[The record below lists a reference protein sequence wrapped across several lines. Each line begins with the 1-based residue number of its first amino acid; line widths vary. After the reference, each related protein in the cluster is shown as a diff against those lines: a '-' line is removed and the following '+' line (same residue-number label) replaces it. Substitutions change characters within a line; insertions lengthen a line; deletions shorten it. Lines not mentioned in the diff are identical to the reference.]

1 MPQPTHTYLDHVVFL
16 RPAHGRDGRE
26 GPSPVAAGRDGR
38 EGPPPV
44 AAGRDALRQDA
55 WRRLETP
62 RVDDLTTTTTNS
74 LIEHASR
81 HGSDGD
87 NGSNGSNEC
96 RNECRN
102 ENESNECRDENES
115 NDTDDD
121 RARPIPIPYTRP
133 MPYTRSNSN
142 SLAARDGE
150 QRASKQQ
157 RTMQTRIG
165 GRIVRRTKNLL
176 TRLQPIRDGRE
187 VARGARVERPKFAV
201 VCRWKQFHFL
211 LAKRP
216 VARLGRARFRSRK
229 RRCPQEDAGA
239 ATGRRPV
246 PDRGKPREVGA
257 RLPLRQ
263 RAPVRGLQ
271 RPARAGAGLRE
282 AVRRAGDPRRRPP
295 DGRKVGY
302 VCGAFGDRPRERG
315 WRPSPSGDRPPVAT
329 VPQWRSLHRPMV
341 PAAHSRS
348 FHMFHLLTH
357 ALTLA
362 RAPGRYLQ
370 RWSRH

>member
-1 MPQPTHTYLDHVVFL
+1 
-16 RPAHGRDGRE
+16 
-26 GPSPVAAGRDGR
+26 
-38 EGPPPV
+38 
-44 AAGRDALRQDA
+44 
-55 WRRLETP
+55 
-62 RVDDLTTTTTNS
+62 
-74 LIEHASR
+74 
-81 HGSDGD
+81 
-87 NGSNGSNEC
+87 
-96 RNECRN
+96 
-102 ENESNECRDENES
+102 
-115 NDTDDD
+115 
-121 RARPIPIPYTRP
+121 

-157 RTMQTRIG
+157 RTMQTRIV

-302 VCGAFGDRPRERG
+302 VCGAFGDRPSERG
-315 WRPSPSGDRPPVAT
+315 WRRSPSGDRSTARWFPPRTRVAFT
-329 VPQWRSLHRPMV
+329 CSTC
-341 PAAHSRS
+341 
-348 FHMFHLLTH
+348 LLT
-357 ALTLA
+357 
-362 RAPGRYLQ
+362 R
-370 RWSRH
+370 